1 MREAKFKVYIK
12 LDENKIIK
20 RIESNI
26 SSSYINFTDWLEI
39 DEGYGDKFSHAQSQ
53 YLERGLTDEK
63 GRYNY
68 KYDNALVEL
77 TEEEKNILFPPV
89 EPKPSELEILRQE
102 KEVLAKSVYDL
113 TSIVELL
120 IQGEVK

>member
-120 IQGEVK
+120 IQGGVK